1 MASKQSK
8 PALAVLCS
16 GGDGPG
22 MNAALRSVVRSAFKA
37 GVDIFGVS
45 KGYDGLLDR
54 QAHLLDLASVGNIIQ
69 RGGTFIYTSR
79 SPRFMQAEHRAEAA
93 KYLREL
99 GVNGLI
105 VIGGNGSFNGASAF
119 HKESGIPVACIP
131 GTIDNDIQGTEFT
144 IGFDTATNTAVE
156 AIDKIRDTATSHER
170 TFLVEVMGRSAGG
183 IAITVAI
190 TTGAEAVIFPDR
202 KVDLSNVAAA
212 VARGVAR
219 GKKSSIIIVAEGE
232 KEGLGHEYQKVLQDK
247 FNLDTRLCILG
258 HIQRGGNPS
267 ARDRFLG
274 SIMGNMAV
282 NSLMNGDKAVATVV
296 RGGKFMLAPLEE
308 CLAKRNEFDASL
320 MDLLNTL
327 AL

>member
-1 MASKQSK
+1 MTKK
-8 PALAVLCS
+8 PAIAVLCS

-22 MNAALRSVVRSAFKA
+22 MNAALRSVVRTGIKHGMAVY
-37 GVDIFGVS
+37 GVY
-45 KGYDGLLDR
+45 KGYDGLIDKN
-54 QAHLLDLASVGNIIQ
+54 AVPLDLASVGNIIQ

-79 SPRFMQAEHRAEAA
+79 SPRFTEARYRAEAA
-93 KYLREL
+93 QYLKDL
-99 GVNGLI
+99 GVMGLI
-105 VIGGNGSFNGASAF
+105 VIGGNGSFNGAHLL
-119 HKESGIPVACIP
+119 HKEQGIHVACIP
-131 GTIDNDIQGTEFT
+131 GTIDNDIEGTEFT

-202 KVDLSNVAAA
+202 RVDLAQVAST
-212 VARGVAR
+212 VTRGVSR

-232 KEGLGHEYQKVLQDK
+232 KEGLGHDYQKVLKDQYG
-247 FNLDTRLCILG
+247 LDTRLCILG

-274 SIMGNMAV
+274 SVMGSMAV
-282 NSLMNGDKAVATVV
+282 NALQDGKPAVATVV
-296 RGGKFMLAPLEE
+296 RNGQYTLAPLEE
-308 CLAKRNEFDASL
+308 CLKKRNEFDNTL
-320 MDLLNTL
+320 IELLNTL

>member
-1 MASKQSK
+1 MTKK
-8 PALAVLCS
+8 PAIAVLCS

-22 MNAALRSVVRSAFKA
+22 MNAALRSVVRTGIKHGMAVY
-37 GVDIFGVS
+37 GVY
-45 KGYDGLLDR
+45 KGYDGLIDKN
-54 QAHLLDLASVGNIIQ
+54 AVPLDLASVGNIIQ

-79 SPRFMQAEHRAEAA
+79 SPRFMEARYRAEAA
-93 KYLREL
+93 QYLKDL
-99 GVNGLI
+99 GVMGLI
-105 VIGGNGSFNGASAF
+105 VIGGNGSFNGAHLL
-119 HKESGIPVACIP
+119 HKEQGIHVACIP
-131 GTIDNDIQGTEFT
+131 GTIDNDIEGTEFT

-202 KVDLSNVAAA
+202 KVDLAQVAST
-212 VARGVAR
+212 VTRGVSR

-232 KEGLGHEYQKVLQDK
+232 KEGLGHDYQKVLKDQYG
-247 FNLDTRLCILG
+247 LDTRLCILG

-274 SIMGNMAV
+274 SVMGSMAV
-282 NSLMNGDKAVATVV
+282 NALQDGQPAVATVV
-296 RGGKFMLAPLEE
+296 RNGQYTLAPLEE
-308 CLAKRNEFDASL
+308 CLKKRNEFDNTL
-320 MDLLNTL
+320 IELLNTL